1 MVLDF
6 GEIKDELMKRV
17 HDKYDHGFIVFQN
30 DFDMVRAFGY
40 AHQDWKIVTVPFVPT
55 AENLAKSI
63 YDDLKDVFPSLAY
76 VQVFETPT
84 SVAGYPV

>member
-6 GEIKDELMKRV
+6 GDIKEQLTKRV

-30 DFDMVRAFGY
+30 DFDMMDLFAD
-40 AHQDWKIVTVPFVPT
+40 APSNWKIVVVPFIPT
-55 AENLAKSI
+55 AENLAKAI
-63 YDDLKDVFPSLAY
+63 FDDLFTIFPSLAY